1 MNYIQQDTYD
11 EVCELCNAAITVS
24 SKKEAQKF
32 IDRLNFI
39 HCCGGYT
46 GYTNILLS
54 ELVAGVKSAS
64 GRVADKERLCSFVQ
78 QGLYKLESQI
88 KKEGGGC

>member
-1 MNYIQQDTYD
+1 MDYILQETYD
-11 EVCELCNAAITVS
+11 EVYELCNAAITAS

-54 ELVAGVKSAS
+54 ELVAGVKSAA
-64 GRVADKERLCSFVQ
+64 GRVADKERQCSFVQ
-78 QGLYKLESQI
+78 QDLYKLESQI
-88 KKEGGGC
+88 RKKDDGC